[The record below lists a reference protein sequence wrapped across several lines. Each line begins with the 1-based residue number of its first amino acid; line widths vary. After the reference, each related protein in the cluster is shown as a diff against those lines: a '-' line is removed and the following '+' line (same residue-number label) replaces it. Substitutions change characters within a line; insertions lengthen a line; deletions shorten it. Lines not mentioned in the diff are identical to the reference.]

1 MLIFSP
7 FSRFFKLNVV
17 EVTFSIFQFKYSIT
31 LCQPILLFIS
41 FSGSGSQVL
50 KPVANKYLAL
60 IIIREKIPSAAL
72 EKTELPTMA
81 L

>member
-7 FSRFFKLNVV
+7 FSRFFKLNV

-41 FSGSGSQVL
+41 FSGSGSRSLNLDSDTVTWAHVITHYTFDNIW
-50 KPVANKYLAL
+50 P
-60 IIIREKIPSAAL
+60 
-72 EKTELPTMA
+72 
-81 L
+81 